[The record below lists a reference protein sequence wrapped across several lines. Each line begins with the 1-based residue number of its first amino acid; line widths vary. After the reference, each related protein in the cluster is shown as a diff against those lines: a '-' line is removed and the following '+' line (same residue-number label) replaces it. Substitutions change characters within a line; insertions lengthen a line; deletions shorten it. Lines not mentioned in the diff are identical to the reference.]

1 MSPES
6 GAAPVHIDCE
16 QRIAAPAQRVWERLA
31 DHEAMPDWFPA
42 REVVRRRPGTGDPN
56 GIGAIRVVRLLG
68 LAVEEQITA
77 FEPERRLAYRVTE
90 GAPFTE
96 HRAAVE
102 LEPDGDATRVRWSVC
117 LRPRI
122 PGTGWILHRVVSRIL
137 RAALAG
143 LDRSCREH

>member
-1 MSPES
+1 MSRRPDS
-6 GAAPVHIDCE
+6 ATVRIDLA
-16 QRIAAPAQRVWERLA
+16 QRIDAPARCVWKRLV

-42 REVVRRRPGTGDPN
+42 REVVRRRPGTDDPN
-56 GIGAIRVVRLLG
+56 GSGAIRVMRLFG
-68 LAVEEQITA
+68 LALEEQITA

-122 PGTGWILHRVVSRIL
+122 PGTGWILKRMISRTL
-137 RAALAG
+137 RNGLAG
-143 LDRSCREH
+143 LDRSCREG